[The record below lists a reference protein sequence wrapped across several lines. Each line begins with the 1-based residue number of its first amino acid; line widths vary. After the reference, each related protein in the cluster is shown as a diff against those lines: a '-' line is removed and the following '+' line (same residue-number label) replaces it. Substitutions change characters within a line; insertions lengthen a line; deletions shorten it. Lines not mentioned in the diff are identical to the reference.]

1 MSTQTTRKALASS
14 LGITPKTLGNWQ
26 KAGAPIGDPA
36 KLAAWIEDRRLRV
49 EGKGEV
55 LDRRRQLQC
64 EVLTL
69 QARRLRHECDIAEAR
84 VHDKVA
90 CSASITHAL
99 SDHLRVPLEALGTR
113 LAAAMPEVPG
123 LRKAVDDAVD
133 QAFDAVRI
141 AVGAEVKE

>member
-26 KAGAPIGDPA
+26 KAGAPIGDTA
-36 KLAAWIEDRRLRV
+36 KLAAWIEARRLRV
-49 EGKGEV
+49 EGKSET

-69 QARRLRHECDIAEAR
+69 QARRLRHECEVAEGR
-84 VHDKVA
+84 VHDKA
-90 CSASITHAL
+90 TCALSLTHAI

-123 LRKAVDDAVD
+123 LRQAVDDAVD
-133 QAFDAVRI
+133 QAFDAVRN
-141 AVGAEVKE
+141 ALGVEGPK